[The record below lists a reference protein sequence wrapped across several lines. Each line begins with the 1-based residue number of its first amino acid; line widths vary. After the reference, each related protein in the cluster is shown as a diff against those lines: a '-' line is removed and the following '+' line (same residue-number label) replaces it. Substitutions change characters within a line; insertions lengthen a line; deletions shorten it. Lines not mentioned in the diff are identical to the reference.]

1 MTDESLVRMQL
12 NYALLLKDEVARN
25 LKKADAERG
34 KGRKE
39 KAKELTTL
47 AAAMEWALSASMP
60 QHLIFPFD
68 DLYRAAEN
76 DLELYTILSQAMG
89 SQETLEMAAEMRG
102 LKD

>member
-1 MTDESLVRMQL
+1 MTDESMVRMQL

-25 LKKADAERG
+25 LKKADEERG
-34 KGRKE
+34 KERKE

-47 AAAMEWALSASMP
+47 AAAIEWALSSAIP
-60 QHLIFPFD
+60 RHLIFPFD

-76 DLELYTILSQAMG
+76 DMQLYTVLSQAMG